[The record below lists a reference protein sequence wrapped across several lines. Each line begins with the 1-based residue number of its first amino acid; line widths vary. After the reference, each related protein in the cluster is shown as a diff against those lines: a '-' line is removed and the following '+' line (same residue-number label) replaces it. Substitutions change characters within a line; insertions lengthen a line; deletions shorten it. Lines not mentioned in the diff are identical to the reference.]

1 MMALRTNIRSG
12 FAVSAVGV
20 GGLALIVAVGT
31 VALFAVPEMGMAI
44 LSTTLLGGI
53 TTAVLVVTGAVLT
66 VIAFLRHEPRGLA
79 ITAAVLAVLAAVTAL
94 GGVTT
99 VFGFGGLS

>member
-1 MMALRTNIRSG
+1 MMTRRTNVRRG
-12 FAVSAVGV
+12 FAVAAVAVSA
-20 GGLALIVAVGT
+20 LALVVALGT
-31 VALFAVPEMGMAI
+31 IALFAVPEMGMAI

-66 VIAFLRHEPRGLA
+66 VVAFLRREPRGLV

-99 VFGFGGLS
+99 VFGFGGLA